1 MGGGLM
7 QLVAYGA
14 QDVYLT
20 GNPQITFW
28 KVTYRRH
35 TNFAMESIEQTF
47 NGQADF
53 GRRVT
58 CTISRNGDLAYRT
71 YLQVTLPEIN
81 QHMNPNTAKSYGE
94 MNTGPYSGQGV
105 YARWLDF
112 PGEQLISQVEV
123 EIGGQ
128 RIDRQ
133 YGDWMHIWNQ
143 LTLSAEQERG
153 YNKMVGNTTQL
164 TFITDPLFDNVDG
177 PCTND
182 APRQVCAPRN
192 ALPETTL
199 YVPLQFWFCR
209 NPGLALPLIA
219 LQYHEVRINLD
230 LRPIDE
236 CLWAV
241 DRLANDAGP
250 DANSLTNEEVANVAG
265 RNAKNTTG
273 HKGDACGKK
282 VAAAY
287 AQSLVAASLY
297 VDYVFLDT
305 DERRRMA
312 QNPHEYLIEQLQFTG
327 DESVGSSSN
336 KIKLNFNHPCKELI
350 WVVQPDENVDYC
362 ASFDCNQTLF
372 QVFGAQPFNY
382 TDAIDA
388 LPNAIHSFGSES
400 SIAGPAGYGSNGFIT
415 DAGLFQQAG
424 ASDFNAQGGGA
435 TLPNVFYS
443 AGEELS
449 PGTTVDKIPSNNLV
463 RYLGLERQTFDKGQ
477 NGGTSTKDRI
487 LNLLYGSMKSGSFGD
502 VNFTNVGGKPAQPLQ
517 QVASIATQLA
527 SLTNGPNQAT
537 KGAGAQNVWNLLQ
550 ASAIFNYFMPDLAG
564 SSDAPFDVVT
574 LLSKMWSDT
583 NALIAKSS
591 GDQSPK
597 VADGATALFAL
608 GSVMD
613 GKLWHEVFHNQLS
626 ATTQSEFVK
635 DHFNADSNDVSSVSL
650 EPLLRVLQRVMDVYR
665 RKYVLSGVQ
674 PDNVNDAG
682 SYRWNDVGSPSAFNP
697 REKGQQVNQD
707 GTVVGGYDSLGGW
720 DKTYSAGNLN
730 SYYNGQQPA
739 NPGVSDAGTF
749 VLTET
754 SLTMHCWGENPVITA
769 KLQLNGQDRFS
780 EREGNY
786 FDLVQPYQH
795 HTRNP
800 DTGINVYSFALR
812 PEEHQPSGTCNFSRI
827 DNATLQLI
835 LSNAT
840 VEGTKTAKVRV
851 YATNYNVL
859 RIMSGM
865 GGLAYSN

>member
-81 QHMNPNTAKSYGE
+81 QDMA
-94 MNTGPYSGQGV
+94 NTGSNAGQGV

-143 LTLSAEQERG
+143 LTLSSEQQRG
-153 YNKMVGNTTQL
+153 YYKMVGNTTQL
-164 TFITDPLFDNVDG
+164 TFITDPSFSAVDG
-177 PCTND
+177 PCDSN

-199 YVPLQFWFCR
+199 YVPFQFWYCR

-219 LQYHEVRINLD
+219 LQYHEVKINLD
-230 LRPIDE
+230 IRPIDE

-241 DRLANDAGP
+241 STLNCSE
-250 DANSLTNEEVANVAG
+250 NSGANV
-265 RNAKNTTG
+265 RVTQ
-273 HKGDACGKK
+273 
-282 VAAAY
+282 AY
-287 AQSLVAASLY
+287 NQSLVAASLY

-362 ASFDCNQTLF
+362 SSLDCHSLLFRTL
-372 QVFGAQPFNY
+372 GAQPFNY
-382 TDAIDA
+382 TDAVDA
-388 LPNAIHSFGSES
+388 LPNAIHAFGGPSGVAAGGQGGVNVSFVDASGL
-400 SIAGPAGYGSNGFIT
+400 FH
-415 DAGLFQQAG
+415 DAGG
-424 ASDFNAQGGGA
+424 ADVDVAQWW
-435 TLPNVFYS
+435 
-443 AGEELS
+443 
-449 PGTTVDKIPSNNLV
+449 NNQ
-463 RYLGLERQTFDKGQ
+463 GKGMV
-477 NGGTSTKDRI
+477 SYD
-487 LNLLYGSMKSGSFGD
+487 
-502 VNFTNVGGKPAQPLQ
+502 
-517 QVASIATQLA
+517 
-527 SLTNGPNQAT
+527 GPNL
-537 KGAGAQNVWNLLQ
+537 GFD
-550 ASAIFNYFMPDLAG
+550 AIA
-564 SSDAPFDVVT
+564 
-574 LLSKMWSDT
+574 
-583 NALIAKSS
+583 
-591 GDQSPK
+591 
-597 VADGATALFAL
+597 
-608 GSVMD
+608 
-613 GKLWHEVFHNQLS
+613 
-626 ATTQSEFVK
+626 
-635 DHFNADSNDVSSVSL
+635 
-650 EPLLRVLQRVMDVYR
+650 
-665 RKYVLSGVQ
+665 
-674 PDNVNDAG
+674 
-682 SYRWNDVGSPSAFNP
+682 
-697 REKGQQVNQD
+697 
-707 GTVVGGYDSLGGW
+707 
-720 DKTYSAGNLN
+720 N
-730 SYYNGQQPA
+730 S
-739 NPGVSDAGTF
+739 GVSDAGTF
-749 VLTET
+749 VLAET
-754 SLTMHCWGENPVITA
+754 SLDLHCWGENPVVTA

-780 EREGNY
+780 EREGTY

-812 PEEHQPSGTCNFSRI
+812 PEEHQPSGSCNFSRI
-827 DNATLQLI
+827 DNATLQLV

-859 RIMSGM
+859 RVMSGM

>member
-1 MGGGLM
+1 M

-71 YLQVTLPEIN
+71 YLQVTMPEIN
-81 QHMNPNTAKSYGE
+81 QAMK
-94 MNTGPYSGQGV
+94 NTGTNGV
-105 YARWLDF
+105 FARWLDF
-112 PGEQLISQVEV
+112 PGHQLISQVEV

-133 YGDWMHIWNQ
+133 YGDWMHIWNE
-143 LTLSAEQERG
+143 LTMSAEQQSG
-153 YNKMVGNTTQL
+153 YEAMVGHTTQL
-164 TFITDPLFDNVDG
+164 TYITDPSFNEVDG
-177 PCTND
+177 PCESS

-199 YVPLQFWFCR
+199 YIPLQFWYCR

-219 LQYHEVRINLD
+219 LQYHEVKINLD
-230 LRPIDE
+230 IRPIDE

-241 DRLANDAGP
+241 SNLDCSGVP
-250 DANSLTNEEVANVAG
+250 
-265 RNAKNTTG
+265 
-273 HKGDACGKK
+273 K
-282 VAAAY
+282 VTAAY

-297 VDYVFLDT
+297 VDYIFLDT

-362 ASFDCNQTLF
+362 ASLECNQALYNLL
-372 QVFGAQPFNY
+372 GAQPFNY
-382 TDAIDA
+382 TDALDA
-388 LPNAIHSFGSES
+388 LPPAIHAFGTQES
-400 SIAGPAGYGSNGFIT
+400 LTDNSGNAFI
-415 DAGLFQQAG
+415 DANGLFEQA
-424 ASDFNAQGGGA
+424 A
-435 TLPNVFYS
+435 
-443 AGEELS
+443 
-449 PGTTVDKIPSNNLV
+449 PGTAAD
-463 RYLGLERQTFDKGQ
+463 
-477 NGGTSTKDRI
+477 
-487 LNLLYGSMKSGSFGD
+487 SGSSWGPTNPSTYAD
-502 VNFTNVGGKPAQPLQ
+502 PNFN
-517 QVASIATQLA
+517 
-527 SLTNGPNQAT
+527 
-537 KGAGAQNVWNLLQ
+537 
-550 ASAIFNYFMPDLAG
+550 
-564 SSDAPFDVVT
+564 
-574 LLSKMWSDT
+574 
-583 NALIAKSS
+583 
-591 GDQSPK
+591 
-597 VADGATALFAL
+597 VADNKVT
-608 GSVMD
+608 
-613 GKLWHEVFHNQLS
+613 
-626 ATTQSEFVK
+626 
-635 DHFNADSNDVSSVSL
+635 
-650 EPLLRVLQRVMDVYR
+650 
-665 RKYVLSGVQ
+665 
-674 PDNVNDAG
+674 
-682 SYRWNDVGSPSAFNP
+682 
-697 REKGQQVNQD
+697 
-707 GTVVGGYDSLGGW
+707 
-720 DKTYSAGNLN
+720 
-730 SYYNGQQPA
+730 
-739 NPGVSDAGTF
+739 GVSDAGTF
-749 VLTET
+749 VLSET
-754 SLTMHCWGENPVITA
+754 ALNMHCWGQNPVVTA

-780 EREGNY
+780 EREGTY
-786 FDLVQPYQH
+786 FDLVQPFQH

-800 DTGINVYSFALR
+800 STGVNLYSFALR

-827 DNATLQLI
+827 DNATLQLV

>member
-28 KVTYRRH
+28 KVSYRRH

-81 QHMNPNTAKSYGE
+81 QQMKNS
-94 MNTGPYSGQGV
+94 TGGV

-143 LTLSAEQERG
+143 LTLTSEQQRG
-153 YNKMVGNTTQL
+153 YYKMVGNTTQL
-164 TFITDPLFDNVDG
+164 TFITDPSFNDVDG
-177 PCTND
+177 PCESN

-199 YVPLQFWFCR
+199 YVPFQFWYCR

-219 LQYHEVRINLD
+219 LQYHEVKINLD
-230 LRPIDE
+230 IRPIDE

-241 DRLANDAGP
+241 ANLSCDSG
-250 DANSLTNEEVANVAG
+250 SGKV
-265 RNAKNTTG
+265 TT
-273 HKGDACGKK
+273 
-282 VAAAY
+282 AY
-287 AQSLVAASLY
+287 NQSLVAASLY

-336 KIKLNFNHPCKELI
+336 KIKLNFNHPVKELV

-362 ASFDCNQTLF
+362 SALECGQPLF
-372 QVFGAQPFNY
+372 SVLGAQPFNY
-382 TDAIDA
+382 SDAIDA
-388 LPNAIHSFGSES
+388 LPNAIHSFG
-400 SIAGPAGYGSNGFIT
+400 GK
-415 DAGLFQQAG
+415 DA
-424 ASDFNAQGGGA
+424 
-435 TLPNVFYS
+435 
-443 AGEELS
+443 
-449 PGTTVDKIPSNNLV
+449 
-463 RYLGLERQTFDKGQ
+463 
-477 NGGTSTKDRI
+477 
-487 LNLLYGSMKSGSFGD
+487 
-502 VNFTNVGGKPAQPLQ
+502 
-517 QVASIATQLA
+517 VA
-527 SLTNGPNQAT
+527 
-537 KGAGAQNVWNLLQ
+537 
-550 ASAIFNYFMPDLAG
+550 
-564 SSDAPFDVVT
+564 
-574 LLSKMWSDT
+574 
-583 NALIAKSS
+583 
-591 GDQSPK
+591 
-597 VADGATALFAL
+597 
-608 GSVMD
+608 
-613 GKLWHEVFHNQLS
+613 E
-626 ATTQSEFVK
+626 TTQSFINGEGL
-635 DHFNADSNDVSSVSL
+635 FNEAGAVDVNGTAWGYTQ
-650 EPLLRVLQRVMDVYR
+650 PQMD
-665 RKYVLSGVQ
+665 GI
-674 PDNVNDAG
+674 A
-682 SYRWNDVGSPSAFNP
+682 
-697 REKGQQVNQD
+697 
-707 GTVVGGYDSLGGW
+707 
-720 DKTYSAGNLN
+720 N
-730 SYYNGQQPA
+730 S
-739 NPGVSDAGTF
+739 GVSDAGTF
-749 VLTET
+749 VLAET
-754 SLTMHCWGENPVITA
+754 SVDMHCWGENPVVTA

-780 EREGNY
+780 EREGTY
-786 FDLVQPYQH
+786 FDLVQPFQH

-812 PEEHQPSGTCNFSRI
+812 PEEHQPSGSCNFSRI
-827 DNATLQLI
+827 DNATLQLV
-835 LSNAT
+835 LSNST

-859 RIMSGM
+859 RVMSGM

>member
-71 YLQVTLPEIN
+71 LLQVTLPEIN
-81 QHMNPNTAKSYGE
+81 QTMNS
-94 MNTGPYSGQGV
+94 SGDV

-143 LTLSAEQERG
+143 LTLSSEQEKG
-153 YNKMVGNTTQL
+153 YHKMIGNTTQL
-164 TFITDPLFDNVDG
+164 TFITDPSFSDVDG
-177 PCTND
+177 PCEST
-182 APRQVCAPRN
+182 APKNVCAPRN

-199 YVPLQFWFCR
+199 YVPFLFWFCR

-241 DRLANDAGP
+241 NDLACTGSA
-250 DANSLTNEEVANVAG
+250 S
-265 RNAKNTTG
+265 AKVTT
-273 HKGDACGKK
+273 
-282 VAAAY
+282 AY
-287 AQSLVAASLY
+287 NQSLVAASLF
-297 VDYVFLDT
+297 VDYIFLDT

-350 WVVQPDENVDYC
+350 WVVQPEENVDYC
-362 ASFDCNQTLF
+362 SSLIGGEMLYKTL
-372 QVFGAQPFNY
+372 GAQPFNY
-382 TDAIDA
+382 TDAVDA
-388 LPNAIHSFGSES
+388 LPNAIHAFGGKNAVSLNHNSF
-400 SIAGPAGYGSNGFIT
+400 I
-415 DAGLFQQAG
+415 DASGLFESAG
-424 ASDFNAQGGGA
+424 AIDASGAMTNELWGDNGNSGGIFGGG
-435 TLPNVFYS
+435 
-443 AGEELS
+443 
-449 PGTTVDKIPSNNLV
+449 VDANRN
-463 RYLGLERQTFDKGQ
+463 
-477 NGGTSTKDRI
+477 
-487 LNLLYGSMKSGSFGD
+487 
-502 VNFTNVGGKPAQPLQ
+502 
-517 QVASIATQLA
+517 
-527 SLTNGPNQAT
+527 
-537 KGAGAQNVWNLLQ
+537 
-550 ASAIFNYFMPDLAG
+550 
-564 SSDAPFDVVT
+564 SS
-574 LLSKMWSDT
+574 
-583 NALIAKSS
+583 
-591 GDQSPK
+591 
-597 VADGATALFAL
+597 
-608 GSVMD
+608 
-613 GKLWHEVFHNQLS
+613 
-626 ATTQSEFVK
+626 
-635 DHFNADSNDVSSVSL
+635 
-650 EPLLRVLQRVMDVYR
+650 
-665 RKYVLSGVQ
+665 
-674 PDNVNDAG
+674 
-682 SYRWNDVGSPSAFNP
+682 
-697 REKGQQVNQD
+697 
-707 GTVVGGYDSLGGW
+707 
-720 DKTYSAGNLN
+720 
-730 SYYNGQQPA
+730 
-739 NPGVSDAGTF
+739 VSDAGTF

-754 SLTMHCWGENPVITA
+754 SLTLHCWGENPVVTA

-780 EREGNY
+780 EREGTY
-786 FDLVQPYQH
+786 FDLVQPFNH
-795 HTRNP
+795 HTRHP

-827 DNATLQLI
+827 DNATLQLV

-840 VEGTKTAKVRV
+840 VEATRTAKVRV

-859 RIMSGM
+859 RVMSGM

>member
-1 MGGGLM
+1 M

-28 KVTYRRH
+28 KVSYRRH

-81 QHMNPNTAKSYGE
+81 QQMANTGNTA
-94 MNTGPYSGQGV
+94 NDGV

-143 LTLSAEQERG
+143 LTLTSEQQRG
-153 YNKMVGNTTQL
+153 YYKMVGNTTQL
-164 TFITDPLFDNVDG
+164 TFITDPSFSDVDG
-177 PCTND
+177 PCESN

-199 YVPLQFWFCR
+199 YIPFQFWYCR

-219 LQYHEVRINLD
+219 LQYHEVKINLD
-230 LRPIDE
+230 IRPIDE

-241 DRLANDAGP
+241 GTLNCESTATSSGK
-250 DANSLTNEEVANVAG
+250 V
-265 RNAKNTTG
+265 TT
-273 HKGDACGKK
+273 
-282 VAAAY
+282 AY
-287 AQSLVAASLY
+287 NQSLVAASLY

-336 KIKLNFNHPCKELI
+336 KIKLNFNHPVKELV

-362 ASFDCNQTLF
+362 ASLECNQTLYS
-372 QVFGAQPFNY
+372 VLGAQPFNY

-388 LPNAIHSFGSES
+388 LPNAIHSFG
-400 SIAGPAGYGSNGFIT
+400 GPDGVSQTSQSYITANGLFH
-415 DAGLFQQAG
+415 DAGAVDVTAQNWWNG
-424 ASDFNAQGGGA
+424 AAGGA
-435 TLPNVFYS
+435 T
-443 AGEELS
+443 
-449 PGTTVDKIPSNNLV
+449 
-463 RYLGLERQTFDKGQ
+463 
-477 NGGTSTKDRI
+477 
-487 LNLLYGSMKSGSFGD
+487 
-502 VNFTNVGGKPAQPLQ
+502 
-517 QVASIATQLA
+517 
-527 SLTNGPNQAT
+527 
-537 KGAGAQNVWNLLQ
+537 
-550 ASAIFNYFMPDLAG
+550 MPAG
-564 SSDAPFDVVT
+564 STADY
-574 LLSKMWSDT
+574 
-583 NALIAKSS
+583 NAANLGFGTGTA
-591 GDQSPK
+591 
-597 VADGATALFAL
+597 VNNADGLAIT
-608 GSVMD
+608 GS
-613 GKLWHEVFHNQLS
+613 
-626 ATTQSEFVK
+626 
-635 DHFNADSNDVSSVSL
+635 
-650 EPLLRVLQRVMDVYR
+650 
-665 RKYVLSGVQ
+665 
-674 PDNVNDAG
+674 
-682 SYRWNDVGSPSAFNP
+682 
-697 REKGQQVNQD
+697 
-707 GTVVGGYDSLGGW
+707 
-720 DKTYSAGNLN
+720 
-730 SYYNGQQPA
+730 
-739 NPGVSDAGTF
+739 GVSDAGTF
-749 VLTET
+749 VLAET
-754 SLTMHCWGENPVITA
+754 SLDMHCWGENPVVTG

-780 EREGNY
+780 EREGTY

-800 DTGINVYSFALR
+800 DCGINLYSFALR

-827 DNATLQLI
+827 DNATLQLV

-859 RIMSGM
+859 RVMSGM